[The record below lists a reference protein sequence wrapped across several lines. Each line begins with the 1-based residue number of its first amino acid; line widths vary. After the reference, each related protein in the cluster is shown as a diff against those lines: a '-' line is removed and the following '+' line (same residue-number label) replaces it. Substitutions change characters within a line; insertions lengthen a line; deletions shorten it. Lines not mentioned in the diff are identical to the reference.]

1 MAFFSHANH
10 LLVVIF
16 LSVVAVS
23 ELNNLWHEFCCKFIV
38 SQAGC
43 NFTNST
49 LKLLSKKNNVVD
61 RIVHLEVLLLPPR
74 LVLILYIFKQSIYL
88 IFIQNLIWEGEKE
101 DININGFAFAHYCW
115 IW

>member
-1 MAFFSHANH
+1 MAFLSHANH
-10 LLVVIF
+10 LFTVIF
-16 LSVVAVS
+16 LSVAAVS
-23 ELNNLWHEFCCKFIV
+23 ELNNLWNEFCCKFIV

-61 RIVHLEVLLLPPR
+61 RIVHLEVLLLPPQ

-88 IFIQNLIWEGEKE
+88 IFIQNLI
-101 DININGFAFAHYCW
+101 
-115 IW
+115 